1 MKALAW
7 DLTQEGGGE
16 EPPPPACST
25 ETLFLQMRRRQP
37 LSKNIQIE
45 SRILFK
51 VCKMCAITYS
61 PPGARLDGGSL
72 DAETPLA
79 AAAAAARES
88 DVALWHR
95 GVEEG
100 EDW

>member
-1 MKALAW
+1 
-7 DLTQEGGGE
+7 
-16 EPPPPACST
+16 
-25 ETLFLQMRRRQP
+25 
-37 LSKNIQIE
+37 
-45 SRILFK
+45 
-51 VCKMCAITYS
+51 MCAINYS

-79 AAAAAARES
+79 AVAAAAEAS

>member
-1 MKALAW
+1 
-7 DLTQEGGGE
+7 
-16 EPPPPACST
+16 
-25 ETLFLQMRRRQP
+25 
-37 LSKNIQIE
+37 
-45 SRILFK
+45 
-51 VCKMCAITYS
+51 MCAINYS

-72 DAETPLA
+72 VETPLA
-79 AAAAAARES
+79 AAVAAAEAS